1 MHINP
6 DHFLSTVAGRV
17 VTPERNLD
25 AWRLSYLAFRQA
37 LEQANHLAE
46 VYVLIGAQGSGKSTW
61 AKSFHQ
67 AQPNAIIFDAI
78 LVKAEERL
86 PIISAAQAR
95 GIPVIAVFVDTPLSV
110 CLARNTKRPEDEVV
124 SEQAL
129 KNVFSAIECPEL
141 SEGFSQI
148 LYVDL

>member
-6 DHFLSTVAGRV
+6 DHFLSTEAGRV
-17 VTPERNLD
+17 VTHERNVQ
-25 AWRLSYLAFRQA
+25 AWRLSYLAFQQA
-37 LEQANHLAE
+37 LEQASYLAE
-46 VYVLIGAQGSGKSTW
+46 VYVLIGAQGAGKSTW

-67 AQPNAIIFDAI
+67 EQPNAIIFDAI

-86 PIISAAQAR
+86 PIISAAQVR
-95 GIPVIAVFVDTPLSV
+95 GIPVIAVFFDTPLSV
-110 CLARNTKRPEDEVV
+110 CLVRNAKRPEDEVV

-129 KNVFSAIECPEL
+129 KNVFSAIEWPEL

-148 LYVDL
+148 LHVDL